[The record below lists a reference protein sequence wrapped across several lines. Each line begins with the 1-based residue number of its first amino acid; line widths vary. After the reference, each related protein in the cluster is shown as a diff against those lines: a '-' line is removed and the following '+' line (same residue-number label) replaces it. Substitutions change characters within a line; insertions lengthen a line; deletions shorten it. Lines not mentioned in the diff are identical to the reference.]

1 MPNLTTPVP
10 ARLTGDM
17 SRDIGAIKKW
27 GTALIDELS
36 YILDNLDSGN
46 VIEASS
52 VKAENIDTTSAK
64 ISNAQIGNL
73 TADKLR
79 AGTVDTDLV
88 VVKSESGNLSIS
100 GNSIRIDDGE
110 FNRFTAEYDKEM
122 DIFRFVLC
130 NSQGEPTVSINSLG
144 NAVFTGKIDSSEIYS
159 STIVGTDSLSYE
171 AEEGGVFAM
180 MDSQGIKIMRD
191 TEEGRSQK
199 IGMSVG
205 DDGTA
210 YMVFGSGDGTDEHTI
225 NGVRY
230 SRGSFLIKK
239 EDGSATLNIVGGN
252 GIIAFMDDGGLWLS
266 GDKVLINGRD
276 ILAEID
282 QLKGGNRNN
291 ETAEL

>member
-52 VKAENIDTTSAK
+52 VKAENIDTTSAR

-88 VVKSESGNLSIS
+88 VVRSESGNLSIS
-100 GNSIRIDDGE
+100 GNSIRIDDGL
-110 FNRFTAEYDKEM
+110 FNRFVAEYDKEN
-122 DIFRFVLC
+122 DIFRFELC
-130 NSQGEPTVSINSLG
+130 NSEGMPTVSINSLG

-210 YMVFGSGDGTDEHTI
+210 YMVLGSGDGTDEHTI

-230 SRGSFLIKK
+230 SRGSFLIKR

-252 GIIAFMDDGGLWLS
+252 GIIAFKDDGELWLS
-266 GDKVLINGRD
+266 GDKVLVNGRD

-282 QLKGGNRNN
+282 QLKGGN
-291 ETAEL
+291 